1 MIGFFAGSHIGSKS
15 QIWDKRLGKRY
26 NFLYNF
32 CLQMYQKTKGTN
44 EKVDPQEFISAL
56 GKNTFSS
63 FNPSKI
69 GTTPNFR
76 GFHGFFKHV

>member
-32 CLQMYQKTKGTN
+32 CLQMYQKNNGTN
-44 EKVDPQEFISAL
+44 EKVVPQGFILAL

-63 FNPSKI
+63 FNPSKLLE
-69 GTTPNFR
+69 TPASENPIL
-76 GFHGFFKHV
+76 